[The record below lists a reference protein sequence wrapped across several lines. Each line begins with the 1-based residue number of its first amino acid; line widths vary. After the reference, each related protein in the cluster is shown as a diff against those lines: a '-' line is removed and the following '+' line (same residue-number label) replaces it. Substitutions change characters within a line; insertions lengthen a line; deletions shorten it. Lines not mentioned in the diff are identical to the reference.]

1 MPSQEEYLDNLLK
14 DLTNDVDDVIDDV
27 QIADLDDIAEEPERM
42 DEEDFLE
49 SVIAGL
55 DGVNATEEIEIPDSP
70 GVDELSSMSEEDIER
85 LLAAVDYEEQE
96 SVNIAED
103 TDLMDLLKEYEDI
116 ELQDIHDMLDKS
128 DHNEA
133 VDEEIV
139 NLIQQEEET
148 VFPEEVKG
156 EFPEDDD
163 AIELLLASTD
173 PAEDDKMLQKRLAKE
188 KKKQLKEEKR
198 LLKEQKRLE
207 KRNAKEEAK
216 AQKKANTKKQTGEE
230 ASEELQDIPVAVLDD
245 TGDDDFMSMFT
256 ENVSEAEPI
265 EEDDLFAGLETV
277 DLSDDSESE
286 VEPDILQALTVADD
300 MFGDDSFDMASLEEV
315 PDLGEVAGKDKDKK
329 KGFFAKVLEFLT
341 ESDDEEDES
350 SEIKLSQENENI
362 LKEMDAEKG
371 KKKSKKKKK
380 KGSDT
385 EAGEDIGESDTEEE
399 KKPKKVKKPKK
410 AKAPKVAVV
419 EEPGKKLSKKRVS
432 LIMLICL
439 SFSLII
445 IVINHIMGDYTSK
458 RAGINA
464 YKKEDYQT
472 CYQNLYGKT
481 LNEEEKIMY
490 YKSESILRMRVW
502 IREYEIYA
510 QEGAEAE
517 ALDSLIQTV
526 DDYTTLYEFA
536 QEWNAASEV
545 AGLYQN
551 VLQMLSEKYHLS
563 ETQAKEIA
571 CTPDDVTYTKKIL
584 ALIAGEAYG
593 SWDVPKA
600 PPVQEKP
607 ENQKPGQSVS
617 GLPDLLPEEE
627 ELTDTGFIDNIQ

>member
-14 DLTNDVDDVIDDV
+14 DLNNDVETTE
-27 QIADLDDIAEEPERM
+27 LDDITDSAKEPEST
-42 DEEDFLE
+42 DEEKEFLE

-55 DGVNATEEIEIPDSP
+55 DDVDTYEEIENVN
-70 GVDELSSMSEEDIER
+70 VDAPVVEELSSMSEEDIEK
-85 LLAAVDYEEQE
+85 LLSAAEYEETKNE
-96 SVNIAED
+96 NIEID
-103 TDLMDLLKEYEDI
+103 TDLMDLLQEYEDR

-139 NLIQQEEET
+139 NLIRQEAIEEEIT
-148 VFPEEVKG
+148 AFH
-156 EFPEDDD
+156 EDDD

-207 KRNAKEEAK
+207 KRAKKEAKAKEKTKEEA
-216 AQKKANTKKQTGEE
+216 QEE
-230 ASEELQDIPVAVLDD
+230 IQDIPIAVSDE
-245 TGDDDFMSMFT
+245 TSDDDFMSMFA

-265 EEDDLFAGLETV
+265 AEDDLFGGLETV

-300 MFGDDSFDMASLEEV
+300 VFGDDSFDLSSLEEV
-315 PDLGEVAGKDKDKK
+315 PDLENERTKGDKEKK
-329 KGFFAKVLEFLT
+329 KGFFAKVFEFLT
-341 ESDDEEDES
+341 ESDDEEDEA

-371 KKKSKKKKK
+371 KKKSKKKNK
-380 KGSDT
+380 KGKDPET
-385 EAGEDIGESDTEEE
+385 GEEAENEGEEE

-432 LIMLICL
+432 LIMLICI

-445 IVINHIMGDYTSK
+445 IVINHIMSDYMSK
-458 RAGINA
+458 KEGINA
-464 YKKEDYQT
+464 YYKEDYQT
-472 CYQNLYGKT
+472 CYQNLYGKALSET
-481 LNEEEKIMY
+481 EKIMY
-490 YKSESILRMRVW
+490 YKSESIMRMRVW
-502 IREYEIYA
+502 IREYEIFA

-536 QEWNAASEV
+536 QEWNASSEV
-545 AGLYQN
+545 AVLYQN
-551 VLQMLSEKYHLS
+551 VIQILSEKYNLT

-571 CTPDDVTYTKKIL
+571 ATPDDVTYTKKIL

-593 SWDVPKA
+593 SWDIPKA
-600 PPVQEKP
+600 PDVQEIP
-607 ENQKPGQSVS
+607 GNQKPQQSVS

-627 ELTDTGFIDNIQ
+627 ELTDTGFVDNIQ

>member
-14 DLTNDVDDVIDDV
+14 DLNNDVETTE
-27 QIADLDDIAEEPERM
+27 LDDITDSAKEPEST
-42 DEEDFLE
+42 DEEKEFLE

-55 DGVNATEEIEIPDSP
+55 DDVDTYEEIENVN
-70 GVDELSSMSEEDIER
+70 VDAPVVEELSSMSEEDIEK
-85 LLAAVDYEEQE
+85 LLSAAEYEETKNE
-96 SVNIAED
+96 NIEID
-103 TDLMDLLKEYEDI
+103 TDLMDLLQEYEDR

-139 NLIQQEEET
+139 NLIRQEAIEEEIT
-148 VFPEEVKG
+148 AFH
-156 EFPEDDD
+156 EDDD

-207 KRNAKEEAK
+207 KRAKKEAKAKEKTKEEA
-216 AQKKANTKKQTGEE
+216 QEE
-230 ASEELQDIPVAVLDD
+230 IQDIPIAVSDETSD
-245 TGDDDFMSMFT
+245 EDFLSMFA

-265 EEDDLFAGLETV
+265 AEDDLFGGLETV

-300 MFGDDSFDMASLEEV
+300 VFGDDSFDLSSLEEV
-315 PDLGEVAGKDKDKK
+315 PDLENERTKGDKEKK
-329 KGFFAKVLEFLT
+329 KGFFAKVFEFLT
-341 ESDDEEDES
+341 ESDDEEDEA

-371 KKKSKKKKK
+371 KKKSKKKNK
-380 KGSDT
+380 KGKDPET
-385 EAGEDIGESDTEEE
+385 GEEAENEGEEE

-432 LIMLICL
+432 LIMLICI

-445 IVINHIMGDYTSK
+445 IVINHIMSDYMSK
-458 RAGINA
+458 KEGINA
-464 YKKEDYQT
+464 YYKEDYQT
-472 CYQNLYGKT
+472 CYQNLYGKALSET
-481 LNEEEKIMY
+481 EKIMY
-490 YKSESILRMRVW
+490 YKSESIMRMRVW
-502 IREYEIYA
+502 IREYEIFA

-536 QEWNAASEV
+536 QEWNASSEV
-545 AGLYQN
+545 AVLYQN
-551 VLQMLSEKYHLS
+551 VIQILSEKYNLT

-571 CTPDDVTYTKKIL
+571 ATPDDVTYTKKIL

-593 SWDVPKA
+593 SWDIPKA
-600 PPVQEKP
+600 PDVQEIP
-607 ENQKPGQSVS
+607 GNQKPQQSVS

-627 ELTDTGFIDNIQ
+627 ELTDTGFVDNIQ